1 MYLGLDCGTSGLK
14 ALLTDE
20 RGEPIASATRGYA
33 PDRPRP
39 GWSEQNP
46 DDWAT
51 AMAGAIADLRNS
63 AGKALGALKAIGF
76 SGQMHG
82 AVLLD
87 RADKPVRPAILHNDG
102 RAFREADELARDHP
116 ELARIVGVKPM
127 PGFTGPKLKW
137 IARHEPDNRR
147 RVASL
152 LSPKD
157 YLRLTLSGERGSDMS
172 DAAGTWLLDEAERA
186 WSPAS
191 VRRVR
196 RRSRLGAAL
205 VRGIGASRTRSGL
218 RLRTRYGLPHGVLL
232 AAGGGD
238 AAVGAVGLG
247 AIAPGEAFIS
257 LGTATQ
263 LIVATDQYV
272 SAPEKLVHSFAHA
285 LPNRWYAMA
294 AMLNGAGALA
304 FAGRLLGASPDAL
317 EREAAADY
325 PGPGGLLFLPYL
337 SGERTPLDDPYA
349 RGVLFGMSETTSRA
363 DVARAVMEGVALTLA
378 DARDCL
384 GPAGAKIE
392 RVGLIGGG
400 AKSALWTRMI
410 AAATGFTVV
419 RMKGGETGPAYGA
432 ARSGAHGRNRRAARG
447 RLRQAGD
454 RRRHRARSEACRPLR
469 QAARA
474 FQGALWRCEAGVPEV
489 ARRGSPLTP
498 STPRS
503 SERREETTRPARS
516 RNAPSSPAEAAF
528 WSARIAF
535 TFSSGV
541 RMRAIQMG
549 KSILSRQVRQ
559 TSTAKRARPSVSSH
573 CAQE

>member
-20 RGEPIASATRGYA
+20 GGEPVASTARSYS

-46 DDWAT
+46 DDWAS
-51 AMAGAIADLRNS
+51 AMAGAIADLKDS
-63 AGKALGALKAIGF
+63 AGKALGAVRAIGF

-87 RADKPVRPAILHNDG
+87 RADKPIRPAILHNDG
-102 RAFREADELARDHP
+102 RAFLEAEELVRAYPDLARV
-116 ELARIVGVKPM
+116 VGVKPM

-137 IARHEPDNRR
+137 IAKNEPGNRR
-147 RVASL
+147 LVKAL
-152 LSPKD
+152 LLPKD
-157 YLRLTLSGERGSDMS
+157 YLRLTLSGERASDMS
-172 DAAGTWLLDEAERA
+172 DAAGTWLLDEARRV
-186 WSPAS
+186 WSPEAFAACEADPAWAP
-191 VRRVR
+191 
-196 RRSRLGAAL
+196 RLFEGSAPVGQIRPELADAL
-205 VRGIGASRTRSGL
+205 
-218 RLRTRYGLPHGVLL
+218 GLPRGVLL

-263 LIVATDQYV
+263 LIVATDRYM

-285 LPNRWYAMA
+285 LPDRWYAMA

-304 FAGRLLGASPDAL
+304 FAGRLLGASPEAL

-325 PGPGGLLFLPYL
+325 PGPGAVLFLPYL

-349 RGVLFGMSETTSRA
+349 RGVLFGMSEPTSRA

-384 GPAGAKIE
+384 TTAGARVE
-392 RVGLIGGG
+392 RAGLIGGG

-410 AAATGFTVV
+410 AAATGFTIV

-432 ARSGAHGRNRRAARG
+432 ARLARMAATG
-447 RLRQAGD
+447 
-454 RRRHRARSEACRPLR
+454 
-469 QAARA
+469 
-474 FQGALWRCEAGVPEV
+474 
-489 ARRGSPLTP
+489 
-498 STPRS
+498 
-503 SERREETTRPARS
+503 ET
-516 RNAPSSPAEAAF
+516 AEAVCVKPQIADVTEPDSELAAKF
-528 WSARIAF
+528 ARQ
-535 TFSSGV
+535 
-541 RMRAIQMG
+541 RERY
-549 KSILSRQVRQ
+549 
-559 TSTAKRARPSVSSH
+559 TALYGAVKPEFRK
-573 CAQE
+573 

>member
-1 MYLGLDCGTSGLK
+1 MFLGLDCGTSGLK
-14 ALLTDE
+14 ALLTDPS
-20 RGEPIASATRGYA
+20 GGTVASAVREYS
-33 PDRPRP
+33 PDRPRA

-46 DDWAT
+46 DDWVA
-51 AMAGAIADLRNS
+51 AMAGAIAEIRDA
-63 AGKALGALKAIGF
+63 AGKALSALRAIGF

-116 ELARIVGVKPM
+116 GLATIVGVRPM

-137 IARHEPDNRR
+137 LTRNEPDHRR

-157 YLRLTLSGERGSDMS
+157 YLRLKLSGERGSDMS
-172 DAAGTWLLDEAERA
+172 DAAGTWLLDEARRA
-186 WSPAS
+186 WSAEAFAACEAEPSWAPPLFEGTAQAGRIRPA
-191 VRRVR
+191 
-196 RRSRLGAAL
+196 AADAL
-205 VRGIGASRTRSGL
+205 
-218 RLRTRYGLPHGVLL
+218 GLPRGVLL

-238 AAVGAVGLG
+238 AAVGAVGLS

-263 LIVATDQYV
+263 LIVATDSYM

-325 PGPGGLLFLPYL
+325 PGPGALLFLPYL

-349 RGVLFGMSETTSRA
+349 RGVLLGMSETTSRA
-363 DVARAVMEGVALTLA
+363 DVPRAVMEGVALTLA

-384 GPAGAKIE
+384 AAAGAKIE

-400 AKSALWTRMI
+400 AKSLLWTRMI
-410 AAATGFTVV
+410 AAATGLTVV

-432 ARSGAHGRNRRAARG
+432 ARLARMAATGETPEAVCAKPEIADVTEPDPDLASKFIKQRERFKALYAAVKPEFRR
-447 RLRQAGD
+447 
-454 RRRHRARSEACRPLR
+454 
-469 QAARA
+469 
-474 FQGALWRCEAGVPEV
+474 
-489 ARRGSPLTP
+489 
-498 STPRS
+498 
-503 SERREETTRPARS
+503 
-516 RNAPSSPAEAAF
+516 
-528 WSARIAF
+528 
-535 TFSSGV
+535 
-541 RMRAIQMG
+541 
-549 KSILSRQVRQ
+549 
-559 TSTAKRARPSVSSH
+559 
-573 CAQE
+573 

>member
-20 RGEPIASATRGYA
+20 GGEPIASAARTYS
-33 PDRPRP
+33 PTRPRA

-51 AMAGAIADLRNS
+51 AMAGAIADLENNAAKGLS
-63 AGKALGALKAIGF
+63 GLKAIGF

-87 RADKPVRPAILHNDG
+87 RADRPIRPAILHNDG
-102 RAFREADELARDHP
+102 RAVCEADELARDYPH
-116 ELARIVGVKPM
+116 LAQIVGVKPM

-137 IARHEPDNRR
+137 IARNEPDHRR
-147 RVASL
+147 LVNSL

-157 YLRLTLSGERGSDMS
+157 YLRLKLSGERASDMS
-172 DAAGTWLLDEAERA
+172 DAAGTWLLDEARRDWSWQAFDACDADPAWAPPLFEGSAPAGQIRA
-186 WSPAS
+186 E
-191 VRRVR
+191 
-196 RRSRLGAAL
+196 AADAL
-205 VRGIGASRTRSGL
+205 
-218 RLRTRYGLPHGVLL
+218 GLPRGVLL

-263 LIVATDQYV
+263 LIVATDQFM
-272 SAPEKLVHSFAHA
+272 SAPEKLVHAFAHA

-304 FAGRLLGASPDAL
+304 FAGRLLGASPEAL
-317 EREAAADY
+317 EREAASDY
-325 PGPGGLLFLPYL
+325 PGPGALLFLPYL

-349 RGVLFGMSETTSRA
+349 RGVLFGLSEASSRA

-384 GPAGAKIE
+384 AEAGARIE

-400 AKSALWTRMI
+400 AKSLLWTRMI

-432 ARSGAHGRNRRAARG
+432 AR
-447 RLRQAGD
+447 L
-454 RRRHRARSEACRPLR
+454 
-469 QAARA
+469 
-474 FQGALWRCEAGVPEV
+474 
-489 ARRGSPLTP
+489 
-498 STPRS
+498 
-503 SERREETTRPARS
+503 
-516 RNAPSSPAEAAF
+516 
-528 WSARIAF
+528 ARIAATGESPEAVCLPSQIADVTEPDPKLADLF
-535 TFSSGV
+535 GRQRERFAALYSAV
-541 RMRAIQMG
+541 
-549 KSILSRQVRQ
+549 KSEFR
-559 TSTAKRARPSVSSH
+559 K
-573 CAQE
+573 

>member
-20 RGEPIASATRGYA
+20 GGEPIASAARTYS
-33 PDRPRP
+33 PTRPRA

-51 AMAGAIADLRNS
+51 AMAGAIADLENNAAKGLS
-63 AGKALGALKAIGF
+63 GLKAIGF

-87 RADKPVRPAILHNDG
+87 RADRPIRPAILHNDG
-102 RAFREADELARDHP
+102 RAVREADELARDYPH
-116 ELARIVGVKPM
+116 LAQIVGVKPM

-137 IARHEPDNRR
+137 IARNEPDHRR
-147 RVASL
+147 LVNSL

-157 YLRLTLSGERGSDMS
+157 YLRLKLSGERASDMS
-172 DAAGTWLLDEAERA
+172 DAAGTWLLDEARRDWSWQAFDACDADPAWAPPLFEGSAPAGQIRA
-186 WSPAS
+186 E
-191 VRRVR
+191 
-196 RRSRLGAAL
+196 AADAL
-205 VRGIGASRTRSGL
+205 
-218 RLRTRYGLPHGVLL
+218 GLPRGVLL

-263 LIVATDQYV
+263 LIVATDQFM
-272 SAPEKLVHSFAHA
+272 SAPEKLVHAFAHA

-304 FAGRLLGASPDAL
+304 FVGRLLGASPDAL
-317 EREAAADY
+317 ECEAAADY
-325 PGPGGLLFLPYL
+325 PGPGALLFLPYL

-349 RGVLFGMSETTSRA
+349 RGVLFGLSEASSRA

-384 GPAGAKIE
+384 AEAGARIE

-400 AKSALWTRMI
+400 AKSLLWTRMI

-432 ARSGAHGRNRRAARG
+432 AR
-447 RLRQAGD
+447 L
-454 RRRHRARSEACRPLR
+454 
-469 QAARA
+469 
-474 FQGALWRCEAGVPEV
+474 
-489 ARRGSPLTP
+489 
-498 STPRS
+498 
-503 SERREETTRPARS
+503 
-516 RNAPSSPAEAAF
+516 
-528 WSARIAF
+528 ARIAATGESPEAVCLPSQIADVTEPDPKLADLF
-535 TFSSGV
+535 GRQRERFAALYSAV
-541 RMRAIQMG
+541 
-549 KSILSRQVRQ
+549 KSEFR
-559 TSTAKRARPSVSSH
+559 K
-573 CAQE
+573 